1 MVKVSHLFKHPNDA
15 KHVAICE
22 EAVRMA
28 EFTKTS
34 CCMVPIETMEYILV
48 AFSGYPD
55 EIEENYR
62 LRKEYEAHRA
72 EMANLEQSIEMYK
85 QMLKERMAGHD

>member
-22 EAVRMA
+22 EAVKMA

-34 CCMVPIETMEYILV
+34 CCLVPIETMEYILV

-55 EIEENYR
+55 EIEENHR
-62 LRKEYEAHRA
+62 LRQEIHK
-72 EMANLEQSIEMYK
+72 
-85 QMLKERMAGHD
+85 LKERLNA